1 MYLLPELIVTTV
13 PLVIVT
19 GPTVKLLYPTGI
31 VKLFEIVAL
40 LNCRP
45 LLAISWPAV
54 KLPPMF
60 TLPPIPTPPVTIN
73 APVVVFV
80 DCVAL
85 VILIALVVNEP
96 LFVIL
101 CNVPV
106 LQIVTAPVLV
116 LTAVSVPAITELT
129 PDVTKLLTVALV
141 KICAPPM

>member
-60 TLPPIPTPPVTIN
+60 TLPPIPTPPVTVN
-73 APVVVFV
+73 APVVVLV
-80 DCVAL
+80 DTL
-85 VILIALVVNEP
+85 DVVMTTT
-96 LFVIL
+96 
-101 CNVPV
+101 PV
-106 LQIVTAPVLV
+106 LAL
-116 LTAVSVPAITELT
+116 
-129 PDVTKLLTVALV
+129 KL
-141 KICAPPM
+141 KG